1 MCCSWSVSVWMSC
14 LVYQLQQEAP
24 HPRRLTCT
32 SEVRA
37 HILIFS
43 WQHLCYSSILYS
55 WISIFLYLLL
65 QKKND
70 IPVGLLFCCWSPP
83 QRRYNP
89 NVFVRE
95 QNGFGRNK
103 GGLSWIASGVY
114 SNLFYRMPGWTI
126 VGLNEQLFT
135 LIHLVWS
142 GSQCWP
148 SLNQQ
153 TGRWR
158 GCNNPLSTL
167 SIVLVLPAS
176 LWCLLGIQ
184 PICDLM
190 MHQINTGRRHSGS
203 LGNLFWVIY

>member
-1 MCCSWSVSVWMSC
+1 MLELIFFCVVVLPSVSAPTGSTSPTQTHLHQWGESTHP
-14 LVYQLQQEAP
+14 YFQLAAFMLFFYP
-24 HPRRLTCT
+24 LF
-32 SEVRA
+32 
-37 HILIFS
+37 LNFYIFVPFF
-43 WQHLCYSSILYS
+43 IP
-55 WISIFLYLLL
+55 
-65 QKKND
+65 KNGEF
-70 IPVGLLFCCWSPP
+70 PAGLLFCCCSPS
-83 QRRYNP
+83 QRRCNP

-103 GGLSWIASGVY
+103 GGIIWITFGVY
-114 SNLFYRMPGWTI
+114 SNLFYRMPGWMI
-126 VGLNEQLFT
+126 VVLNEQLFT

-148 SLNQQ
+148 SSNQQ

-158 GCNNPLSTL
+158 GWNNPLSTL